1 MATTI
6 RADVYCDLRLKCTS
20 IKALDGPSRGR
31 VVSKPTCSVVHGVT
45 FRVQPGTL
53 ATIRA
58 KHVRAVCAYA
68 RGDAREATATEVAD
82 FAARG
87 VRVHFNPFRADT
99 FTLDD
104 GTPVLGADVLAIDHK
119 SAYVVGPVL
128 GSGA

>member
-1 MATTI
+1 MSPAI

-20 IKALDGPSRGR
+20 IKALEGESKGR
-31 VVSKPTCSVVHGVT
+31 VVSKPVYSVVHGVT

-53 ATIRA
+53 RTIRE

-68 RGDAREATATEVAD
+68 RGTAREATPEEVSTI
-82 FAARG
+82 ARDG

-104 GTPVLGADVLAIDHK
+104 GTPVVSADVLAIDHK
-119 SAYVVGPVL
+119 QAYVVAPVT
-128 GSGA
+128 A